1 MIIIAQAFASIFA
14 ILVVSRSL
22 VDYKQKKESLQMT
35 LFWVVIWISVLAL
48 AFFPWLVDQI
58 IANSGGDRTGL
69 GTIFGMGLVFM
80 LFVSY
85 RIYVKANRIEK
96 NLDKLSREFSLLP
109 LTKPRKRTNK
119 KKAS

>member
-48 AFFPWLVDQI
+48 AFFPGLVDQI
-58 IANSGGDRTGL
+58 ITNSGGDRTGL

-96 NLDKLSREFSLLP
+96 NLDKLSREFSLFP
-109 LTKPRKRTNK
+109 LTKPRKRTKK

>member
-35 LFWVVIWISVLAL
+35 LFWVVIWVSVLAL
-48 AFFPWLVDQI
+48 AFFPGLVDQI
-58 IANSGGDRTGL
+58 ITNLGGDRTGL
-69 GTIFGMGLVFM
+69 GTIFGMGLVFV

-109 LTKPRKRTNK
+109 LTKPRKRTKK